1 VFDELLSVLGLGDFK
16 RSKNNFPS
24 KVSRQAKSPLNA
36 INKRGID
43 AMVDVDVDAAIVNC
57 VVELTLPGNPDVLLP
72 KVVERLTKVKE
83 SVKEKVAD
91 KFMMN
96 IRILLDM
103 LKEHTAAYREL
114 RALLVA
120 SVPEGEMIHFQH
132 TEDDPLPHFGRKARH
147 AALKEYNAMY
157 FNGDDLRKERF
168 SRKRASDEVVEEAT
182 A

>member
-103 LKEHTAAYREL
+103 LKEHTAAY
-114 RALLVA
+114 
-120 SVPEGEMIHFQH
+120 
-132 TEDDPLPHFGRKARH
+132 
-147 AALKEYNAMY
+147 
-157 FNGDDLRKERF
+157 
-168 SRKRASDEVVEEAT
+168 
-182 A
+182 